1 MLTAAHI
8 SPYNQDSRMVTTPAD
23 NLSSAIAVRR
33 RLWPRLVL
41 GLILAVLLVL
51 VGVSAYFYSVARSAL
66 PQLDGTITPNG
77 LHFERHHDGIPD
89 IDPDAHRL
97 LIHGLVKHPLV
108 FTLEALA
115 RYPMETRIAF
125 IECAG
130 NSGALYQKEPAPLG
144 VQGLHGLVSCA
155 SGRARAQPRRRW
167 R

>member
-66 PQLDGTITPNG
+66 PQLDGTITVSG
-77 LHFERHHDGIPD
+77 LSARVDVTRHTHAGHSI
-89 IDPDAHRL
+89 
-97 LIHGLVKHPLV
+97 
-108 FTLEALA
+108 EAK
-115 RYPMETRIAF
+115 
-125 IECAG
+125 
-130 NSGALYQKEPAPLG
+130 AL
-144 VQGLHGLVSCA
+144 
-155 SGRARAQPRRRW
+155 
-167 R
+167 